1 MSRPATRVLAFLE
14 ILQDHP
20 GLGGREL
27 AERLETQPRTV
38 RRYATALRELGIP
51 VEADRG
57 RAGGYRL
64 RPGFR
69 MPPLMLDSD
78 EAAAVTL
85 GLLAARRYGLASTEP
100 AVERAL
106 AKILRVLPG
115 GLRERALALNETVG
129 FTPAFRPPEPAPT
142 QTVLTLA
149 RAISRGRRVQIRY
162 RAHDGSETERAV
174 DPFGIVHH
182 AGRWYA
188 VGHDH
193 LRNDLRTF
201 RLDRILELDEASE
214 SAISPPPDFDAVD
227 HVAKMFARGI
237 WRHDVEVVLQTTPDD
252 AARRIPTAM
261 GELTPHPGGVLLSTS
276 AEHLPAMARSLAGLP
291 WSFTVLEPPELREEV
306 AQLAERLA
314 DSAARHEPPA
324 HLDSDGVASASRHS
338 SNGRAPLCG

>member
-14 ILQDHP
+14 LLQDHP

-51 VEADRG
+51 VEAERG

-115 GLRERALALNETVG
+115 GLRERALALNETVA

-149 RAISRGRRVQIRY
+149 RAISLSRRVEMRY
-162 RAHDGSETERAV
+162 RTHDGRETERAV

-201 RLDRILELDEASE
+201 RLDRILELDETRE
-214 SAISPPPDFDAVD
+214 SAISPPPDFNAAD
-227 HVAKMFARGI
+227 HVAKMFSRGI
-237 WRHDVEVVLQTTPDD
+237 WRHDIEVVLHATPEA
-252 AARRIPTAM
+252 AARRISTAM
-261 GELTPHPGGVLLSTS
+261 GELSEHPAGVLLSTS
-276 AEHLPAMARSLAGLP
+276 TEHLGAMARSLAGLG
-291 WSFTVLEPPELREEV
+291 WQFTVLHPPELRDEV
-306 AQLAERLA
+306 AQLAERLS
-314 DSAARHEPPA
+314 DSAARDVPPA
-324 HLDSDGVASASRHS
+324 HLDDGVAVAGGRT
-338 SNGRAPLCG
+338 NGRAPLLSGR

>member
-14 ILQDHP
+14 LLQDHP

-51 VEADRG
+51 VEAERG

-149 RAISRGRRVQIRY
+149 RSISRARRVQIRY
-162 RAHDGSETERAV
+162 RAHDGSETDRAV

-188 VGHDH
+188 VGHDY

-201 RLDRILELDEASE
+201 RLDRILELEEGSE
-214 SAISPPPDFDAVD
+214 SAISPPPEFDAVD
-227 HVAKMFARGI
+227 HVSKMFTRGL
-237 WRHDVEVVLQTTPDD
+237 WRHDVEVVLQTTPED

-276 AEHLPAMARSLAGLP
+276 AEHLRAMARNLAGMP
-291 WSFTVLEPPELREEV
+291 WPFTVLHPPELRDEV
-306 AQLAERLA
+306 AQLAQRLA
-314 DSAARHEPPA
+314 DGAARDEPP
-324 HLDSDGVASASRHS
+324 HFDGDGVVVGNGST
-338 SNGRAPLCG
+338 NGRAPLCG

>member
-14 ILQDHP
+14 LLQDHP

-27 AERLETQPRTV
+27 AERLETQPRTI

-51 VEADRG
+51 VEAERG

-78 EAAAVTL
+78 EATAVTL
-85 GLLAARRYGLASTEP
+85 GLLAARRYGIASTEP

-115 GLRERALALNETVG
+115 ALRERAMALHETVE
-129 FTPAFRPPEPAPT
+129 FTPAFRPPTPAPAD
-142 QTVLTLA
+142 TVLTLA
-149 RAISRGRRVQIRY
+149 RAISRTRQIEMRY
-162 RAHDGSETERAV
+162 RSHDCRETSREL

-182 AGRWYA
+182 AGRWYV

-201 RLDRILELDEASE
+201 RLDRILEVAERSE
-214 SAISPPPDFDAVD
+214 PAASPPDGFDAVQ
-227 HVAKMFARGI
+227 HVARMFARGV
-237 WRHDVEVVLQTTPDD
+237 WRYDVEVILHTDMES
-252 AARRIPTAM
+252 ARRRIPHPM
-261 GELTPHPGGVLLSTS
+261 GELSSHPNGVLLSTS
-276 AEHLPAMARSLAGLP
+276 AERLDAMARSIAGLP
-291 WSFTVLEPPELREEV
+291 WSFTVAHPPELRDEL
-306 AQLAERLA
+306 AALADRLAE
-314 DSAARHEPPA
+314 SAARATP
-324 HLDSDGVASASRHS
+324 DGSFAG
-338 SNGRAPLCG
+338 NGSAPLAAVGA